1 MDKIQQ
7 YWPKCNATTQKQIPF
22 LISAFSISLP
32 PLLCPPHM
40 QCVLINFR
48 WQFWVWNPSIIK
60 VLFWNLTF
68 FGSEIYLKQ
77 NWRNSYI
84 LDYIQYCHLNSNA
97 EYCAPPISAQKRI
110 PPNFLLLLQ
119 TFLPRNFLDF
129 LRRIRKLCG

>member
-1 MDKIQQ
+1 LDKIQQ
-7 YWPKCNATTQKQIPF
+7 YWPKCNATTQTDTIPYF
-22 LISAFSISLP
+22 RLFNFST
-32 PLLCPPHM
+32 PPHV
-40 QCVLINFR
+40 QCVLSNFR

-68 FGSEIYLKQ
+68 FGSELYLKQ

-84 LDYIQYCHLNSNA
+84 LNRLYTILPPKLQCRIL
-97 EYCAPPISAQKRI
+97 CPPPPISVQKGF